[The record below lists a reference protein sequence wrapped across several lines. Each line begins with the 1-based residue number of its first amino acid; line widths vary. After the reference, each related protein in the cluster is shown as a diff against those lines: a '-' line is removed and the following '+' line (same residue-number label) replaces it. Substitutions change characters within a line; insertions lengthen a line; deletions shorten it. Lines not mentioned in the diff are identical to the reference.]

1 MAVVS
6 APIGAIY
13 PCELSLGAKSPE
25 FVYKGDSIT
34 NPDEI
39 FVHLTIA
46 PTVSSAKF
54 KIYRNGS
61 AMQKSSAD
69 AEIEVT
75 ATNQDGSVTGLDNV
89 VIEDGDVFKMYVTL
103 VDGGTTGAVVH
114 WGVNP

>member
-1 MAVVS
+1 MPS
-6 APIGAIY
+6 SPIGAWF
-13 PCELSLGAKSPE
+13 PSTLGSVGLKSPE
-25 FVYKGDSIT
+25 YVYKGDSIV

-39 FVHLTIA
+39 FVHCELA
-46 PTVSSAKF
+46 PTTTSAKF

-75 ATNQDGSVTGLDNV
+75 ATNKDGSVTGLDNV
-89 VIEDGDVFKMYVTL
+89 TIADGDVFKLYCSQ
-103 VDGGTTGAVVH
+103 VDGGGTGGKVH